1 MNLNNL
7 NKEELELF
15 YTILDRVF
23 KENLYTL
30 EVIEDKIPDDGSRC
44 YRIISGYTFREFDF
58 VLDSEFETYKTL
70 DKKITAK
77 RMRGNF
83 DV

>member
-30 EVIEDKIPDDGSRC
+30 EEIEDKIFDNDEGC
-44 YRIISGYTFREFDF
+44 YRIMSGYNFREFDL

-77 RMRGNF
+77 MLDF
-83 DV
+83 